1 MGFITTFSVY
11 NDGCDQLQKY
21 PEEFAKIVYEG
32 CLIGYAERIGTNQ
45 VGLGNHANLITV
57 QRTRHADSHTL
68 YLHAGNIVTDLRE
81 IKEKDDPQLDNAIRE
96 LEYQLERLKFLK
108 KTGST

>member
-11 NDGCDQLQKY
+11 NDGCDQLQKH

-32 CLIGYAERIGTNQ
+32 CLVGKKGTNQ
-45 VGLGNHANLITV
+45 VGLGNHANLITM

-68 YLHAGNIVTDLRE
+68 YLHAGNIVTDVRE
-81 IKEKDDPQLDNAIRE
+81 IEEKDDPQLDNAIRE

-108 KTGST
+108 KTGTT